1 MIQKFASIIQGKK
14 TLILSF
20 PKISFIF
27 ARKKKKGQDR
37 RNNSKSLIKESNL
50 QRKNIELFNL
60 L

>member
-1 MIQKFASIIQGKK
+1 MIQKLAYIIQGKK

-27 ARKKKKGQDR
+27 AKKKKQDP
-37 RNNSKSLIKESNL
+37 RNNSKSLIKESKL